1 MVTASSVAWST
12 TTRRLTTQIR
22 RRGIF
27 TASSARELHANAN
40 SQTCRMDVLPAPV
53 GSATESGQSSL
64 ISLSNSAVCQKYG
77 RFPCAKSGKYFR
89 KNCMVSDIHDSPPT
103 IRLIG
108 SHVKP
113 FTKRLR
119 VQHLPLR
126 IHADLP

>member
-27 TASSARELHANAN
+27 TANSARELHANAN
-40 SQTCRMDVLPAPV
+40 SHTCRMDVLPAPV

-77 RFPCAKSGKYFR
+77 RFPCAKSGKYFQ
-89 KNCMVSDIHDSPPT
+89 KNCMVSDIHDNPPT
-103 IRLIG
+103 IRPIG
-108 SHVKP
+108 SYAKL
-113 FTKRLR
+113 FT
-119 VQHLPLR
+119 QN
-126 IHADLP
+126 A